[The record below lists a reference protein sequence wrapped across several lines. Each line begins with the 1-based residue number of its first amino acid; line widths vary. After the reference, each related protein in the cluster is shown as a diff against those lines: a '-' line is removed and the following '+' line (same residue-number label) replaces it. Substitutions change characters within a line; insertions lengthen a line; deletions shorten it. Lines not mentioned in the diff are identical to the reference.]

1 LGQSTGFLLRSRINM
16 KNIILSLAV
25 VLLLVLGCE
34 KAYDISS
41 LPPVIDVTSSGDTTY
56 IQKGEWRGFSNPQ
69 AILYGTDQL
78 FYVADTYNDRI
89 VLLDQAGSIR
99 GILNGIRRPRC
110 LAQDNRLDLLIG
122 AEHIEP
128 NTLDTIGI
136 VYRVKLV
143 NAHHQIGL
151 AKIDT
156 VWKEPARPKRRFVGI
171 AVTVNDEFLVVR
183 DGPDNTSPVDPD
195 SRVLRFGYVKTDSV
209 TYKDKMITPLGDFQ
223 AGQGIAITTLNHPT
237 GIASFPSS
245 KDFVL
250 VQNSDGIQYSAV
262 WMAYTIS
269 SDFEGWIAKYDPVQV
284 TGIDFIRPNRFK
296 DARAV
301 AIDRV
306 RKDIFIVDAEL
317 DSVVKFNSRGRFK
330 SESFGAKSVGISLNH
345 PSGIAVAE
353 NTLYVCDSGNNRIV
367 LYRLSTDR

>member
-1 LGQSTGFLLRSRINM
+1 M
-16 KNIILSLAV
+16 KNIFAISIIV
-25 VLLLVLGCE
+25 LVLVAGCE
-34 KAYDISS
+34 KAYDIGS
-41 LPPVIDVTSSGDTTY
+41 LPPVIDVTASGDTTY

-69 AILYGTDQL
+69 AILYGADQL

-99 GILNGIRRPRC
+99 GILSGIRRPRC

-122 AEHIEP
+122 AEHIDA
-128 NTLDTIGI
+128 TTSDTIGI

-143 NAHHQIGL
+143 DAQHQIGS

-156 VWKEPARPKRRFVGI
+156 VWREPARPNRRFVGI
-171 AVTVNDEFLVVR
+171 AVTINDEFLVVR

-195 SRVLRFGYVKTDSV
+195 SRVLRFKYAKLDST
-209 TYKDKMITPLGDFQ
+209 TYKDKLVTPLGDFQ

-237 GIASFPSS
+237 GIATFPNSQ
-245 KDFVL
+245 DFVL
-250 VQNSDGIQYSAV
+250 VQTSDGIQYSAV
-262 WMAYTIS
+262 WMTYTIT
-269 SDFEGWIAKYDPVQV
+269 SDFEGWIAKYDPAQI

-296 DARAV
+296 DARGV
-301 AIDRV
+301 AIDRIRRDV
-306 RKDIFIVDAEL
+306 FIVDAEL
-317 DSVVKFNSRGRFK
+317 DSIVKFNSRGRFK
-330 SESFGAKSVGISLNH
+330 TESFGGRSLGISLDR

>member
-1 LGQSTGFLLRSRINM
+1 M